1 MATNTQLAEKQKTS
15 IATFLADESVKSN
28 VSKIVGEKD
37 TQRFISSL
45 VSAVQTNPGLAECT
59 NKSLLNAA
67 LLGQSLDLPQ
77 SPQLGMFYMIP
88 YDNKKTGV
96 KEAQFQ
102 ISYKGLIQLA
112 IRSGQ
117 YKKLN
122 VCDIRE
128 GELRAFNPILD
139 EYTFEPETD
148 INKRLQLKV
157 VGYYASFEL
166 VNGYSKSIYWS
177 REQMEEHAKKYS
189 VSYRKGW
196 DSVWKSDFD
205 RMAYK
210 TLIKQLL
217 SRYGVMSV
225 EMSKAVV
232 NDQAVLEEE
241 NNPTYV
247 DNVDI
252 PEKGVNPFSS
262 EGAGIIDVSESEV
275 VSVESEAAEVFPNT

>member
-1 MATNTQLAEKQKTS
+1 MANQIVEAKKDS
-15 IATFLADESVKSN
+15 IAVFLADDAVKAN
-28 VSKIVGEKD
+28 VEKIVGTKD
-37 TQRFISSL
+37 AQRFISSL
-45 VSAVQTNPGLAECT
+45 VSSVQTNPALAECT

-117 YKKLN
+117 YRKLN

-148 INKRLQLKV
+148 MVKRVQLKV
-157 VGYYASFEL
+157 IGYYASFEL
-166 VNGYSKSIYWS
+166 VNGW
-177 REQMEEHAKKYS
+177 
-189 VSYRKGW
+189 
-196 DSVWKSDFD
+196 
-205 RMAYK
+205 
-210 TLIKQLL
+210 
-217 SRYGVMSV
+217 
-225 EMSKAVV
+225 AVI
-232 NDQAVLEEE
+232 NCLK
-241 NNPTYV
+241 PM
-247 DNVDI
+247 
-252 PEKGVNPFSS
+252 
-262 EGAGIIDVSESEV
+262 
-275 VSVESEAAEVFPNT
+275 

>member
-1 MATNTQLAEKQKTS
+1 MANQIVEAKKDS
-15 IATFLADESVKSN
+15 IAVFLADDAVKAN
-28 VSKIVGEKD
+28 VEKIVGTKD
-37 TQRFISSL
+37 AQRFISSL
-45 VSAVQTNPGLAECT
+45 VSSVQTNPALAECT

-117 YKKLN
+117 YRKLN

-148 INKRLQLKV
+148 MVKRVQLKV
-157 VGYYASFEL
+157 IGYYASFEL
-166 VNGYSKSIYWS
+166 VNGYKKSIYWS
-177 REQMEEHAKKYS
+177 REQMEEHAKRYS

-196 DSVWKSDFD
+196 DSIWKSDFD
-205 RMAYK
+205 KMAFK

-217 SRYGVMSV
+217 SKYGVMSV

-241 NNPTYV
+241 NNPMYV

-252 PEKGVNPFSS
+252 PEKGVDPFVS
-262 EGAGIIDVSESEV
+262 GGIVDVEENEISEV
-275 VSVESEAAEVFPNT
+275 ADEAREVFPD

>member
-1 MATNTQLAEKQKTS
+1 MANQIVETKKDS
-15 IATFLADESVKSN
+15 IAVFLADDAVKAN
-28 VSKIVGEKD
+28 VEKIVGTKD
-37 TQRFISSL
+37 AQRFISSL
-45 VSAVQTNPGLAECT
+45 VSSVQTNPALAECT

-117 YKKLN
+117 YKKLH
-122 VCDIRE
+122 VTDIRE
-128 GELRAFNPILD
+128 NELKSYNSITD
-139 EYTFEPETD
+139 EYSFTPETD
-148 INKRLQLKV
+148 MAKRLSLKV
-157 VGYYASFEL
+157 IGYYAYFEL
-166 VNGYSKSIYWS
+166 VNGYKKDIYWS
-177 REQMEEHAKKYS
+177 REQMEEHAKRYS

-196 DSVWKSDFD
+196 DSIWKSDFD
-205 RMAYK
+205 KMAFK

-217 SRYGVMSV
+217 SKYGVMSV

-241 NNPTYV
+241 NNPMYV

-252 PEKGVNPFSS
+252 PEKGVDPFVS
-262 EGAGIIDVSESEV
+262 GGIIDFEENEISEV
-275 VSVESEAAEVFPNT
+275 ADEAREVFPD

>member
-1 MATNTQLAEKQKTS
+1 MAAKNEVSEVKKVS
-15 IATFLADESVKSN
+15 IANFLADDSIKAN
-28 VSKIVGEKD
+28 VEKIVGTKD
-37 TQRFISSL
+37 AQRFISSL
-45 VSAVQTNPGLAECT
+45 VSAVSTNPGLAECT

-117 YKKLN
+117 YKKLH
-122 VCDIRE
+122 VVDVRE
-128 GELRAFNPILD
+128 NELKSYNAILD
-139 EYTFEPETD
+139 EYEFTPETD
-148 INKRLQLKV
+148 MEKRLKLKV
-157 VGYYASFEL
+157 VGYYACFEL
-166 VNGYSKSIYWS
+166 VNGYKKSIYWS

-205 RMAYK
+205 RMAFK

-241 NNPTYV
+241 NEPKYV
-247 DNVDI
+247 DNIDI
-252 PEKGVNPFSS
+252 PERGVNPFES
-262 EGAGIIDVSESEV
+262 GGVVDVSPEEITDV
-275 VSVESEAAEVFPNT
+275 TEEAKEVFPE

>member
-1 MATNTQLAEKQKTS
+1 MANQIVEAKKTS
-15 IATFLADESVKSN
+15 IANFLADDSIKAN
-28 VSKIVGEKD
+28 VEKIVGTKD
-37 TQRFISSL
+37 AQRFISSL
-45 VSAVQTNPGLAECT
+45 VSAVSTNPGLAECT

-117 YKKLN
+117 YRKLN

-128 GELRAFNPILD
+128 GELKAFNPILD
-139 EYTFEPETD
+139 EYTFEPELD
-148 INKRLQLKV
+148 IEKRLKLKII
-157 VGYYASFEL
+157 GYYASFEL
-166 VNGYSKSIYWS
+166 VNGYKKSIYWS
-177 REQMEEHAKKYS
+177 KEQMEEHAKKYS

-196 DSVWKSDFD
+196 DSVWKTDFD
-205 RMAYK
+205 RMAFK

-241 NNPTYV
+241 NDPKYV

-252 PEKGVNPFSS
+252 PEKGVNPFESGSS
-262 EGAGIIDVSESEV
+262 GVIDVEPEEV
-275 VSVESEAAEVFPNT
+275 VDVMSEAKEVFPE

>member
-1 MATNTQLAEKQKTS
+1 MANQIVEAKKDS
-15 IATFLADESVKSN
+15 IAVFLADDAVKAN
-28 VSKIVGEKD
+28 VEKIVGTKD
-37 TQRFISSL
+37 AQRFISSL
-45 VSAVQTNPGLAECT
+45 VSSVQTNPALAECT

-117 YKKLN
+117 YKKLH
-122 VCDIRE
+122 VTDIRE
-128 GELRAFNPILD
+128 NELKSYNSITD
-139 EYTFEPETD
+139 EYSFTPETD
-148 INKRLQLKV
+148 MAKRLSLKV
-157 VGYYASFEL
+157 IGYYAYFEL
-166 VNGYSKSIYWS
+166 VNGYKKDIYWS
-177 REQMEEHAKKYS
+177 REQMEEHAKRYS

-196 DSVWKSDFD
+196 DSIWKSDFD
-205 RMAYK
+205 KMAFK

-217 SRYGVMSV
+217 SKYGVMSV

-241 NNPTYV
+241 NNPMYV

-252 PEKGVNPFSS
+252 PEKGV
-262 EGAGIIDVSESEV
+262 DVFANVVDVEESEV
-275 VSVESEAAEVFPNT
+275 INVDEAREVFPD

>member
-1 MATNTQLAEKQKTS
+1 MANQIVEAKKDS
-15 IATFLADESVKSN
+15 IAVFLADDAVKAN
-28 VSKIVGEKD
+28 VEKIVGTKD
-37 TQRFISSL
+37 AQRFISSL
-45 VSAVQTNPGLAECT
+45 VSAVQTNPGLAECS

-88 YDNKKTGV
+88 YDNKKSGV

-117 YKKLN
+117 YKKLH
-122 VCDIRE
+122 VTDIRE
-128 GELRAFNPILD
+128 GELKYYNAITD
-139 EYTFEPETD
+139 EYTFTPETD
-148 INKRLQLKV
+148 MAKRINLKV
-157 VGYYASFEL
+157 IGYYAYFEL
-166 VNGYSKSIYWS
+166 VNGYKKDVYWS

-205 RMAYK
+205 RMAFK

-232 NDQAVLEEE
+232 NDQAVLEED
-241 NNPTYV
+241 NVPRYV
-247 DNVDI
+247 DNMDI
-252 PEKGVNPFSS
+252 PERGVNPFT
-262 EGAGIIDVSESEV
+262 EGGVIDVEENEV
-275 VSVESEAAEVFPNT
+275 TEVEDEAREVFPD

>member
-1 MATNTQLAEKQKTS
+1 MANQIVEAKKDS
-15 IATFLADESVKSN
+15 IAVFLADDAVKAN
-28 VSKIVGEKD
+28 VEKIVGTKD
-37 TQRFISSL
+37 AQRFISSL
-45 VSAVQTNPGLAECT
+45 VSAVQTNPGLAECS

-117 YKKLN
+117 YKKLH
-122 VCDIRE
+122 VVDVRE
-128 GELRAFNPILD
+128 TELKSYNAILD
-139 EYTFEPETD
+139 EYEFTPETD
-148 INKRLQLKV
+148 MEKRLKLKV
-157 VGYYASFEL
+157 IGYYACFEL
-166 VNGYSKSIYWS
+166 VNGYKKSIYWS

-205 RMAYK
+205 RMAFK

-241 NNPTYV
+241 NDPRYV

-252 PEKGVNPFSS
+252 PERGVNPFENGSS
-262 EGAGIIDVSESEV
+262 GIIDVDESEV
-275 VSVESEAAEVFPNT
+275 VNVEAEAAEVFPK

>member
-1 MATNTQLAEKQKTS
+1 MANQIVEAKKTS
-15 IATFLADESVKSN
+15 IANFLADDSIKAN
-28 VSKIVGEKD
+28 VEKIVGSKD
-37 TQRFISSL
+37 AQRFISSL
-45 VSAVQTNPGLAECT
+45 VSAVSTNPGLAECT

-128 GELRAFNPILD
+128 GELKAFNPILD
-139 EYTFEPETD
+139 EYSFEPELD
-148 INKRLQLKV
+148 MDKRLKLKII
-157 VGYYASFEL
+157 GYYASFEL
-166 VNGYSKSIYWS
+166 VNGYKKSIYWS
-177 REQMEEHAKKYS
+177 KEQMEEHAKRYS

-196 DSVWKSDFD
+196 DSVWKTDFD

-217 SRYGVMSV
+217 SRYGVMSI

-241 NNPTYV
+241 NDPKYV

-252 PEKGVNPFSS
+252 PERGVNPFVD
-262 EGAGIIDVSESEV
+262 GGVVDVEPEEV
-275 VSVESEAAEVFPNT
+275 VDVMGEAKEVFPE

>member
-1 MATNTQLAEKQKTS
+1 MANQIVEAKKTS
-15 IATFLADESVKSN
+15 IANFLADDSIKAN
-28 VSKIVGEKD
+28 VEKIVGSKD
-37 TQRFISSL
+37 AQRFISSL
-45 VSAVQTNPGLAECT
+45 VSAVSTNPGLAECT

-117 YKKLN
+117 YKKLH
-122 VCDIRE
+122 VTDIRE
-128 GELRAFNPILD
+128 GELKYYNAITD
-139 EYTFEPETD
+139 EYTFTPETD
-148 INKRLQLKV
+148 MAKRINLKV
-157 VGYYASFEL
+157 IGYYAYFEL
-166 VNGYSKSIYWS
+166 VNGYKKDIYWS

-205 RMAYK
+205 RMAFK

-241 NNPTYV
+241 NDPKYV

-252 PEKGVNPFSS
+252 PEKGVNPFENGSS
-262 EGAGIIDVSESEV
+262 GVIDVEPEEV
-275 VSVESEAAEVFPNT
+275 VDVMGEAKEVFPE

>member
-1 MATNTQLAEKQKTS
+1 MANQIVEAKKES
-15 IATFLADESVKSN
+15 IAVFLADDAVKTN

-37 TQRFISSL
+37 AQRFISSL

-117 YKKLN
+117 YKKLH
-122 VCDIRE
+122 VVDVRE
-128 GELRAFNPILD
+128 TELKSYNAILD
-139 EYTFEPETD
+139 EYEFTPETD
-148 INKRLQLKV
+148 MEKRLKLKV
-157 VGYYASFEL
+157 IGYYACFEL
-166 VNGYSKSIYWS
+166 VNGYKKSIYWS

-205 RMAYK
+205 RMAFK

-252 PEKGVNPFSS
+252 PERGVNPFVSGGVVDVE
-262 EGAGIIDVSESEV
+262 EGEV
-275 VSVESEAAEVFPNT
+275 TSVESEAAEVFPK